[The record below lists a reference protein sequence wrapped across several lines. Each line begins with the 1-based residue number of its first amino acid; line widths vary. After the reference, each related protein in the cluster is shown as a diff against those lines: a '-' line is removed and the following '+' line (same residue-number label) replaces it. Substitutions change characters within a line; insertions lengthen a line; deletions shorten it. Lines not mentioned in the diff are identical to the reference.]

1 MNQIKLTLSVFAL
14 LMLMVGFSS
23 CINEVN
29 SKESYLKEYKSFIEE
44 VNVNKNKYSEEEW
57 KKKDEVFST
66 FSEELYGKYQ
76 DELRL
81 LEQARIAKYALQYGS
96 IRGIKALNNALE
108 SGEVED
114 AIEEITNLFDEDIQK
129 DLDNLMEDLKEIWD
143 EDLKDDLKGKLNELK
158 MKLEDEKF
166 REAITNK
173 IEEIEAIV
181 NDEDIQKKI
190 KDISKELNELL
201 KEIEKKVEKQ
211 ILIEM
216 IRSVKFGRRLY
227 AIKYMLDDFLRIIN
241 ITIETKTDK
250 VFEGIL

>member
-166 REAITNK
+166 REAISNK
-173 IEEIEAIV
+173 IEEIEAVV

-201 KEIEKKVEKQ
+201 KEIEKKVEK
-211 ILIEM
+211 
-216 IRSVKFGRRLY
+216 
-227 AIKYMLDDFLRIIN
+227 
-241 ITIETKTDK
+241 
-250 VFEGIL
+250 